1 MHESGSQKVYSGGG
15 EWISRF
21 PQHILHNVFQD
32 LTEDY
37 SQRNVPIWL
46 ALSLVIAYIVGGA
59 FIFQGQNC
67 VQKML

>member
-1 MHESGSQKVYSGGG
+1 MSSVLNLENFIK
-15 EWISRF
+15 
-21 PQHILHNVFQD
+21 NVLFHKD

-59 FIFQGQNC
+59 FIFQVQNRFATRTKSRMEN
-67 VQKML
+67 VL